1 MILGGR
7 RRQTALLGGVGRLG
21 LWLVLT
27 VCVALLVPAAAQRAA
42 VESRLAAT
50 SLLLDGAAAGSRLVV
65 VGERGHI
72 LFSDD
77 DGETWTQARVPVQ
90 VMLTAVRMQ
99 DAQSGWAVGHDA
111 VILRT
116 RDGGETW
123 QLAHYAP
130 QAQLPLLDIW
140 FRDADNGF
148 AVGAFGTFIATA
160 DGGDTWT
167 CRNSCWEGS
176 DRETT
181 DGLPLLHAA
190 DSDFEDDFH
199 LNTIAPAGPGRLFL
213 AGEAGVLY
221 RSDDNGET
229 WRALPSPYSGSWFG
243 ALALDAETVL
253 VAGLRGRLFR
263 SEDAGES
270 WTQIE
275 TGTTATLTDFVQVKP
290 DLMLITG
297 LAGALLTSRDNG
309 LSVSYRPLP
318 ARQGISTALATA
330 DGSVVLV
337 GESGVEPLSEIE

>member
-1 MILGGR
+1 MLARG
-7 RRQTALLGGVGRLG
+7 GRLG

-27 VCVALLVPAAAQRAA
+27 VCTALIVPAAAQMAS

-50 SLLLDGAAAGSRLVV
+50 SLLLDGTAAGPRLVV

-77 DGETWTQARVPVQ
+77 GAIWTQARVPVQ
-90 VMLTAVRMQ
+90 VMLTAVRMH
-99 DAQSGWAVGHDA
+99 DARTGWAVGHDA

-116 RDGGETW
+116 RNGGETW
-123 QLAHYAP
+123 QLVHDAP

-140 FRDADNGF
+140 FRDADSGF
-148 AVGAFGTFIATA
+148 AVGAFGIFLATM

-167 CRNSCWEGS
+167 CRNGCWE
-176 DRETT
+176 DD
-181 DGLPLLHAA
+181 DGESGPPLLHAA

-199 LNTIAPAGPGRLFL
+199 LNAIAPAGPDRLFL

-221 RSDDNGET
+221 RSDDGGET

-243 ALALDAETVL
+243 VLALDADTIL

-275 TGTTATLTDFVQVKP
+275 TGTTATLTDLVQVNP

-318 ARQGISTALATA
+318 ARQGISAALATA

-337 GESGVEPLSEIE
+337 GESGVELLSGIE

>member
-1 MILGGR
+1 MAGR
-7 RRQTALLGGVGRLG
+7 RRQTALLACGGRLG

-27 VCVALLVPAAAQRAA
+27 VCAALLAPAAAQMPA

-111 VILRT
+111 IILRT

-148 AVGAFGTFIATA
+148 AVGAFGTFIATT
-160 DGGDTWT
+160 DGADTWI
-167 CRNSCWEGS
+167 CRNGCWEDDEGES
-176 DRETT
+176 
-181 DGLPLLHAA
+181 GPPLLHAA
-190 DSDFEDDFH
+190 GSDFEDDFH
-199 LNTIAPAGPGRLFL
+199 LNAIAPAGPDRLFL

-221 RSDDNGET
+221 RSDDGGET

-243 ALALDAETVL
+243 ALALDADTVL

-275 TGTTATLTDFVQVKP
+275 TGTTATLTDLVQVKP

-309 LSVSYRPLP
+309 LSVSYRTLP
-318 ARQGISTALATA
+318 SRQGISTALATA

>member
-1 MILGGR
+1 MK
-7 RRQTALLGGVGRLG
+7 AVVGICL
-21 LWLVLT
+21 
-27 VCVALLVPAAAQRAA
+27 A
-42 VESRLAAT
+42 LAAGHWSPAT
-50 SLLLDGAAAGSRLVV
+50 GFSHLAASSLLLDGSTAGPRLIV
-65 VGERGHI
+65 VGERGHV

-77 DGETWTQARVPVQ
+77 DGATWTQAQVPVR
-90 VMLTAVRMQ
+90 VMLTSVRML
-99 DAQSGWAVGHDA
+99 DAQTGWAVGHDA

-116 RDGGETW
+116 RDRGETW
-123 QLAHYAP
+123 QLVHHAP
-130 QAQLPLLDIW
+130 QAQLPLLDVW

-148 AVGAFGTFIATA
+148 AVGAFGTFLASA

-167 CRNSCWEGS
+167 CRNACWE
-176 DRETT
+176 DD
-181 DGLPLLHAA
+181 DGESGPPLLHAP

-199 LNTIAPAGPGRLFL
+199 LNAIVPAGAGRLYL

-243 ALALDAETVL
+243 ALALDADTLL

-270 WTQIE
+270 WAQID
-275 TGTTATLTDFVQVKP
+275 TGTTATLTDFVQVNP
-290 DLMLITG
+290 DLILITG

-318 ARQGISTALATA
+318 ARQGISAALATA
-330 DGSVVLV
+330 GGSVVLV
-337 GESGVEPLSEIE
+337 GESGVEPLSGIE

>member
-1 MILGGR
+1 MADQQG
-7 RRQTALLGGVGRLG
+7 QTALARSGRLG

-27 VCVALLVPAAAQRAA
+27 VCVALLVPAAAQMPA

-77 DGETWTQARVPVQ
+77 DGATWTQAQVPVQ

-116 RDGGETW
+116 RDGGESW

-148 AVGAFGTFIATA
+148 AVGAFGTFIATT
-160 DGGDTWT
+160 DGADTWT
-167 CRNSCWEGS
+167 CRNACWE
-176 DRETT
+176 DD
-181 DGLPLLHAA
+181 DGVGATHASPLLHAP

-243 ALALDAETVL
+243 ALALDADTVL

-275 TGTTATLTDFVQVKP
+275 TGTTATLTDLVQVQP

-309 LSVSYRPLP
+309 LSVSYRTLP
-318 ARQGISTALATA
+318 SRQGISTALATA

>member
-1 MILGGR
+1 MAGQQG
-7 RRQTALLGGVGRLG
+7 QTARLACGGRLG

-27 VCVALLVPAAAQRAA
+27 VCAALVAPAAAQMAS

-50 SLLLDGAAAGSRLVV
+50 SLLLDGSATESRLIV

-77 DGETWTQARVPVQ
+77 DGETWTQAQVPVQ

-160 DGGDTWT
+160 DGADTWT
-167 CRNSCWEGS
+167 CRNGCWE
-176 DRETT
+176 DD
-181 DGLPLLHAA
+181 DGESGPPLLHAA

-199 LNTIAPAGPGRLFL
+199 LNAIAPAGPDRLFL

-221 RSDDNGET
+221 RSDDGGET
-229 WRALPSPYSGSWFG
+229 WRPLPSPYSGSWFG
-243 ALALDAETVL
+243 ALALDADTVL
-253 VAGLRGRLFR
+253 IAGLRGRLFR

-275 TGTTATLTDFVQVKP
+275 TGTTATLTDLVQVNP